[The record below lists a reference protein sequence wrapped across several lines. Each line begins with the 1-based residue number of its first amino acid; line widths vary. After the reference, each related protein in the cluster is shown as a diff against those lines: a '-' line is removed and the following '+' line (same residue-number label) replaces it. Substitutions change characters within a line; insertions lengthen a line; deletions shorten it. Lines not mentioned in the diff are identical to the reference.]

1 VRNCDAFRRL
11 ISPFLDAEL
20 IGEDL
25 AAFEEHVSACV
36 TCRASLAQE
45 RAVVGLV
52 RDALPLYQAPVRLRD
67 TVARLLEARTPS
79 WISPIA
85 AAAGLAAVLL
95 IGVSWLARLPAN
107 PPTVPQSASELASLA
122 ARTHRRYAGGQ
133 LPLEVISDRPEELSR
148 WFSGRV
154 PFDLTLPDYPVS
166 SGRRKLYHLAG
177 GRLMSFKRDS
187 AAFVAYRMEDRPI
200 SLFVTSADRVQPAG
214 GEVVTSG
221 GLRFHVESVEG
232 LKIITWTH
240 KGLTYA
246 LASDLD
252 VEGSQSCLVCH
263 GSSEERDKVAPLART
278 PIRN

>member
-1 VRNCDAFRRL
+1 
-11 ISPFLDAEL
+11 
-20 IGEDL
+20 
-25 AAFEEHVSACV
+25 
-36 TCRASLAQE
+36 
-45 RAVVGLV
+45 
-52 RDALPLYQAPVRLRD
+52 
-67 TVARLLEARTPS
+67 
-79 WISPIA
+79 
-85 AAAGLAAVLL
+85 
-95 IGVSWLARLPAN
+95 
-107 PPTVPQSASELASLA
+107 
-122 ARTHRRYAGGQ
+122 
-133 LPLEVISDRPEELSR
+133 
-148 WFSGRV
+148 
-154 PFDLTLPDYPVS
+154 
-166 SGRRKLYHLAG
+166 
-177 GRLMSFKRDS
+177 MSFKRDS